1 MATTLIIGATRG
13 IGLELVR
20 QYAAAGDNVIACARD
35 LNAAGGLPELAATA
49 DNISVEQ
56 LDIADPASIKAAK
69 ANIGAQPIDVV
80 LVVAG
85 ITGGDHQSLD
95 DIDIEAWHHALNAN
109 TVGPMLVAAQFKE
122 NLVAAGDGHLMI
134 VSSQLAAS
142 TWPMGGRYIYA
153 TTKAAVNRVGQLLAI
168 DWRDDP
174 ITLEA
179 QDFLRDLLMQN
190 DPMATDIKLSSGQG
204 ILNNNVLHN
213 RTAFET
219 EDKEKPKR
227 QILRVRFLNRIGS
240 IEA

>member
-95 DIDIEAWHHALNAN
+95 DIDVEAWHHALNAN

-134 VSSQLAAS
+134 VRSQLAAS

-174 ITLEA
+174 ITVT
-179 QDFLRDLLMQN
+179 LMHPGWVQT
-190 DPMATDIKLSSGQG
+190 DMGGPHADITAEESASGIRQVIADATREDSGKFFKWNG
-204 ILNNNVLHN
+204 EPH
-213 RTAFET
+213 AW
-219 EDKEKPKR
+219 
-227 QILRVRFLNRIGS
+227 
-240 IEA
+240 